1 MAKGTRVLK
10 MDANDYQNIEQG
22 SDAWQNARCGKVTAS
37 RLADVLAKTKSG
49 YSASRNNY
57 MTQLVLEKIT
67 GGTRAESYSGPS
79 ILHGIEQEP
88 FARAAYEAHTGQ
100 MVEEVGFIPHPEIEA
115 AGASPDGLV
124 GDDGMIEIKCPS
136 SSTALEVWLTH
147 SQGGNPVDAKYYAQM
162 QWQMRCA
169 DRSWCDYVVFDP
181 RIPAKAQLFIYR
193 VNRDKAWLKV
203 AEEEVLKFLAEL
215 DVKVT
220 ALKSII
226 GE

>member
-193 VNRDKAWLKV
+193 VNRDEAWLKV

>member
-1 MAKGTRVLK
+1 MSE
-10 MDANDYQNIEQG
+10 EQG
-22 SDAWQNARCGKVTAS
+22 TGSWFADRLGKVTAS
-37 RLADVLAKTKSG
+37 RLADVLAKTKTG
-49 YSASRNNY
+49 YSASRINY
-57 MTQLVLEKIT
+57 MTQLVLERIT
-67 GGTRAESYSGPS
+67 QTKAESFSS
-79 ILHGIEQEP
+79 AAMLHGIEQEP

-100 MVEEVGFIPHPEIEA
+100 MVEEVGFIPHPEIDA

-124 GDDGMIEIKCPS
+124 GDDGMVEIKCPS

-169 DRSWCDYVVFDP
+169 DRAWNDYVVFDP
-181 RIPAKAQLFIYR
+181 RMPAKAQLFIYR
-193 VNRDKAWLKV
+193 VKRDDDWLKV

-215 DVKVT
+215 DAKVT